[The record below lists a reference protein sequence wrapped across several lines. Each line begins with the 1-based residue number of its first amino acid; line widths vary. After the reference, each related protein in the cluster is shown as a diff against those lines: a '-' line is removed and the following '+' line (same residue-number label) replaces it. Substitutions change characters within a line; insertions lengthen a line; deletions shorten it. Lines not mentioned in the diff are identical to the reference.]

1 MAIPAEV
8 CMCMCVCIIDTY
20 KTYINVYY
28 ITIIEDKCPSVGSF
42 SSNTIMWT
50 RWNIIQPSK
59 RTIS

>member
-28 ITIIEDKCPSVGSF
+28 ITIIVKKTNVH
-42 SSNTIMWT
+42 
-50 RWNIIQPSK
+50 Q
-59 RTIS
+59 